1 MNKKSYKLSQE
12 LISCDDFSWKPG
24 MLASSEDQDY
34 SRVSLD
40 LKNEVYLPLGP
51 AEWSSFCVPNVEDPA
66 TKGIILQMLRD
77 ALGNQDVYIANSKN
91 ISGIT
96 MWHVSNPSFM
106 EKSLYF
112 SSYETEIEAIIF
124 ALKDYREDFELIK
137 KIENGDATNEF
148 LRESK
153 RNLIRRKMSRKFP
166 TKEDAC
172 VSAGRPPSY
181 DEEFFEGLEWL
192 NEQ

>member
-1 MNKKSYKLSQE
+1 MNKKSYKLAQE

-24 MLASSEDQDY
+24 MLASSEDKDY

-40 LKNEVYLPLGP
+40 LKNEAYLPLGP

-153 RNLIRRKMSRKFP
+153 RNLIRRKMSRKFL
-166 TKEDAC
+166 TKEDAG
-172 VSAGRPPSY
+172 VSSGRPPSY